1 MVATID
7 DGKGK
12 PQTVEFDRVISAVGV
27 VGNIE
32 NLGLEKLGVKT
43 ERGCIVIDGYGKT
56 NVPGIYAI
64 GDVAGPP
71 MLAHKAEHEGVVC
84 VEAIKGMHPHPMDKL
99 LIPGC
104 TYCHPQIASVGLTE
118 AKAKEGGREIRVGRF
133 PFVGNG
139 KAIALGEDQGMV
151 KVIFDKKTGQ
161 LLGAH
166 MVGAEVTELIQGYVV
181 AMNLETTEEE
191 LMHTVFPHPT
201 IVGNDE
207 GSGAGCLWPR
217 AEHVGTIPEPRT
229 WSGGKCRFSDRVEAN
244 NQTSEI
250 RSVKD
255 NDNLTIERPT
265 FVTHLE
271 CAMEGDHY
279 PADQIHNL
287 SKAGKPLLV
296 RYDLAGVKKALT
308 KDALAQRPA
317 DLWRY
322 RELLP
327 VRKVSDIVSLG
338 EVTTPLI
345 RLPKLAKKI
354 GGGEIIVKDEGR
366 LPTGSFKARG
376 LVMAVSMGK
385 ALGIKHMAMPT
396 NGNAGA
402 ALAAYATSCGIKTT
416 IFCPADTPE
425 VNVSEIEL
433 QGATV
438 YRVNGLIDDCGKIVG
453 EGKAKAGWFD
463 TSTLKEPYRIEGKKT
478 MGLELAEQ
486 LGWDVPDVIF
496 YPTGGGTGLI
506 GMWKAFAELEAIG
519 FIGSKRPRMVA
530 VQAAGCAPM
539 VRAFENGTEHAPR
552 WEDAHTIASG
562 IRVPQAVGDFLILRA
577 VRESKGFAI
586 AVPDDKISAALNEV
600 AREEGLLLCPE
611 GAATY
616 AAYKQSLADG
626 RVTKDD
632 RVMLFNCATGL
643 KYPLPPVTRTLDRHQ
658 PIDYA
663 KL

>member
-1 MVATID
+1 MIPSCPNN
-7 DGKGK
+7 K
-12 PQTVEFDRVISAVGV
+12 Q
-27 VGNIE
+27 
-32 NLGLEKLGVKT
+32 
-43 ERGCIVIDGYGKT
+43 ER
-56 NVPGIYAI
+56 
-64 GDVAGPP
+64 
-71 MLAHKAEHEGVVC
+71 LKA
-84 VEAIKGMHPHPMDKL
+84 
-99 LIPGC
+99 
-104 TYCHPQIASVGLTE
+104 
-118 AKAKEGGREIRVGRF
+118 
-133 PFVGNG
+133 
-139 KAIALGEDQGMV
+139 
-151 KVIFDKKTGQ
+151 
-161 LLGAH
+161 
-166 MVGAEVTELIQGYVV
+166 
-181 AMNLETTEEE
+181 
-191 LMHTVFPHPT
+191 
-201 IVGNDE
+201 
-207 GSGAGCLWPR
+207 
-217 AEHVGTIPEPRT
+217 
-229 WSGGKCRFSDRVEAN
+229 
-244 NQTSEI
+244 
-250 RSVKD
+250 VKD

-271 CAMEGDHY
+271 CAMEGDRY
-279 PADQIHNL
+279 PADQVHNL

-322 RELLP
+322 REMLP
-327 VRKVSDIVSLG
+327 VRKVADIVSLG

-354 GGGEIIVKDEGR
+354 GGGEVIVKDEGR

-478 MGLELAEQ
+478 MGLELVEQ

-519 FIGSKRPRMVA
+519 FIGSRRPRMVA
-530 VQAAGCAPM
+530 VQA
-539 VRAFENGTEHAPR
+539 
-552 WEDAHTIASG
+552 
-562 IRVPQAVGDFLILRA
+562 
-577 VRESKGFAI
+577 SKGFAI
-586 AVPDDKISAALNEV
+586 AVSDEKISAALNEV

-626 RVTKDD
+626 RVTKSD

-643 KYPLPPVTRTLDRHQ
+643 KYPLPPITRTLDRHQ

-663 KL
+663 RL